1 MAERILSPGVF
12 PQENDQSFTPA
23 GTTPVGAVF
32 IGPTLKGPAFVPTQV
47 TSFTDFTTQF
57 GQQYG
62 QSYIP
67 YAVSSYLKSS
77 GVANIVRVLGDGGW
91 RFDGTVN
98 KIAAIVSGSR
108 ILTVFHPT
116 QNTNALANLNA
127 SAIAASGSF
136 TSFVL
141 TMSGSSVSKTSTVS
155 LNPTS
160 NNYVTRVFGNTQ
172 FVQTG
177 SGYPYLFF
185 NNYFSS
191 SIATTAS
198 QYTDAPTM
206 VLNTTSCTFT
216 SSNQGGYQESI
227 TPWIISA
234 AGVRLFRLHHISPGF
249 ASNTDVKIAV
259 DNISPSTTPGVYSTF
274 SVLVRDYNDTD
285 NVPSIFE
292 QYNNLTLNP
301 NDPTSYVGIAI
312 GNEYSA
318 YSSVQ
323 GKVVDHGSYTNNSS
337 YVYLELAPAVDNGS
351 LDATLYPAGFEAVYE
366 TITGFSGYSL
376 PSASMVQSSAS
387 SVIYSGFDYTNTDN
401 DNYLNPVPQE
411 ATQGVNQFFYV
422 NTGDDKFIVPMQGG
436 TDGMS
441 YSIIQNTGGN
451 IAANNL
457 FGFDLSTSTSPGTL
471 SYVQAL
477 NILSNQD
484 QYTFNLLVM
493 PGVLNTLHPYVVSYG
508 LSMAQTRGDNLYI
521 VDLCGLNDTIATA
534 VGNVAS
540 LDSSYGATYYPW
552 VKIVDSS
559 TNKIVGVPPSVVIP
573 QVFAYSDSV
582 SQEWFAPAGLSRGG
596 IGGVISVVNK
606 LSQSDRDTLYPARI
620 NPIASFPNTGICV
633 WGQKTLQIANTALTR
648 INVRRLL
655 INLKNFMVGVAKNLV
670 FEGNTTVTRNTFLN
684 AVNPYLSMV
693 QAQQGVYASKVIM
706 DDTNNTAAVIDQN
719 ELVGAI
725 YIQPTKTAEYILLD
739 FNIDSTGATFPS

>member
-32 IGPTLKGPAFVPTQV
+32 IGPTQKGRAFVPTQV

-57 GQQYG
+57 GQQYAG
-62 QSYIP
+62 SYIP

-91 RFDGTVN
+91 RFDGSVN
-98 KIAAIVSGSR
+98 KIAAIVSGSK

-116 QNTNALANLNA
+116 QNTNPLANLNA
-127 SAIAASGSF
+127 SSITGSF
-136 TSFVL
+136 QSFVL
-141 TMSGSSVSKTSTVS
+141 GLSGSSVSKTSTVS
-155 LNPTS
+155 LNPAS
-160 NNYVTRVFGNTQ
+160 NNYVTRIFGTDQ
-172 FVQTG
+172 YAQTG
-177 SGYPYLFF
+177 SGYPYLLF

-198 QYTDAPTM
+198 QYTDSPT
-206 VLNTTSCTFT
+206 LATNTTSCTFT
-216 SSNQGGYQESI
+216 SSNQGGYQEAI
-227 TPWIISA
+227 TPWVISA
-234 AGVRLFRLHHISPGF
+234 AGVRLFRFHHISPGF
-249 ASNTDVKIAV
+249 ASNTDVKIAI
-259 DNISPSTTPGVYSTF
+259 DNISPSNTSGIYSTF
-274 SVLVRDYNDTD
+274 SVLVRAFDDTD
-285 NVPSIFE
+285 NVPSILE
-292 QYNNLTLNP
+292 QYNNLTLNV
-301 NDPTSYVGIAI
+301 NDNSSYIAQEI
-312 GNEYSA
+312 GDSYSS

-323 GKVVDHGSYTNNSS
+323 NKVIDYGTYANSS
-337 YVYLELAPAVDNGS
+337 NYVHMEMAPGVQNGS
-351 LDATLYPAGFEAVYE
+351 TDPTLYPAGFEAVYE

-376 PSASMVQSSAS
+376 PTASMVQSSAS
-387 SVIYSGFDYTNTDN
+387 SGVFSGFDYTNTDN
-401 DNYLNPVPQE
+401 LNYLNPVPQE
-411 ATQGVNQFFYV
+411 ATQGVNQFFYM
-422 NTGDDKFIVPMQGG
+422 NINDDKFIVPFQGG

-441 YSIIQNTGGN
+441 YTIIQNTGVN
-451 IAANNL
+451 ITPTNL

-484 QYTFNLLVM
+484 QYVFNLLVM
-493 PGVLNTLHPYVVSYG
+493 PGVLNTLHPYVISYG

-521 VDLCGLNDTIATA
+521 VDLCGQNDTIATA
-534 VGNVAS
+534 VANVAS

-573 QVFAYSDSV
+573 QVFAYTDSV
-582 SQEWFAPAGLSRGG
+582 SQPWYAPAGLNRGG
-596 IGGVISVVNK
+596 IGGVVSVVNK
-606 LSQSDRDTLYPARI
+606 LSQADRDTLYPAAI

-633 WGQKTLQIANTALTR
+633 WGQKTLQIQNTALNR